1 MNVQNKVRCLLP
13 LAEAM
18 ALVEQQDARELQ
30 AWEVILQDT
39 LAESGCPVAI
49 TADQLMRLEAWGM
62 YFDFATGQ
70 VDLGLF
76 EPNTLPVATMAA
88 AEWVQP

>member
-1 MNVQNKVRCLLP
+1 MNVQSKVQLA

-18 ALVEQQDARELQ
+18 AIVEQREARELQ
-30 AWEVILQDT
+30 AWTVILQDT

-62 YFDFATGQ
+62 LFDFATGQ
-70 VDLGLF
+70 VDPGLF
-76 EPNTLPVATMAA
+76 EPNTLPVATVAA

>member
-1 MNVQNKVRCLLP
+1 MKMQNKVRLA

-18 ALVEQQDARELQ
+18 ALVEQQEARELQ
-30 AWEVILQDT
+30 AWEVILQDR

-62 YFDFATGQ
+62 YFDFATGM
-70 VDLGLF
+70 VSLGLF
-76 EPNTLPVATMAA
+76 EPGAVTVAAVAA